1 MDFDLSDEQKLIR
14 DTARDFAAREVAPK
28 AAELDKSGRWPEEI
42 VKKMA
47 ELGFLGMAIPEEY
60 GGGGLDALS
69 YALAMEEISAAC
81 ASCGVIMSVNNSL
94 FCDPVYKFGTEEQKK
109 TVLTPVARGEKLG
122 CFGLTEPMS
131 GSDAQTMVTSG
142 TKTDGGWVLNG
153 AKNWITNGPHAD
165 FILVFCVTDKVDQGE
180 GKPPRLKHTAFLVPK
195 GTAGYTQ
202 NARDHK
208 LGIHA
213 AHSCTVFFESCF
225 VPDSAVVGKPGEGF
239 KVAMATLDGGRIGIA
254 SQALGIAR
262 AALDA
267 SVAYAKERRSFGVPI
282 AQHQAIQFMLS
293 DMATQLDASRLLT
306 WRAALMKDEGVRHSA
321 ESAMAKLYASETA
334 TRVAHKAI
342 QIHGGY
348 GYSQEFPVERN
359 YRDARITEIYEGTS
373 EIQRIVIAASVLAG

>member
-1 MDFDLSDEQKLIR
+1 MDFDLTDEQKMIR
-14 DTARDFAAREVAPK
+14 DAARDFAAREVAPK
-28 AAELDKSGRWPEEI
+28 AAELDKTSRWPTEI
-42 VKKMA
+42 VARMA

-94 FCDPVYKFGTEEQKK
+94 FCDPLYKFGTDQQKK
-109 TVLTPVARGEKLG
+109 EILTPVASGKKLG

-131 GSDAQTMVTSG
+131 GSDAQTMVTSAEK
-142 TKTDGGWVLNG
+142 TKDGWSLNG

-165 FILVFCVTDKVDQGE
+165 FILVFAITEKVPQGE
-180 GKPPRLKHTAFLVPK
+180 GKPPRLKHTAFVIPK
-195 GTAGYTQ
+195 GTPGYTQ
-202 NARDHK
+202 AAPDHK

-213 AHSCTVFFESCF
+213 AHSCTVFFENCQ
-225 VPDSAVVGKPGEGF
+225 VPDSAVVGKVGEGF

-262 AALDA
+262 AALDV
-267 SVAYAKERRSFGVPI
+267 SVAYAKERKSFGVPI
-282 AQHQAIQFMLS
+282 AQHQAIQFMLA
-293 DMATQLDASRLLT
+293 DMAMQLDAARLLT
-306 WRAALMKDEGVRHSA
+306 WRAATMKDEGVRHTT
-321 ESAMAKLYASETA
+321 ESAIAKLYASEMA

-342 QIHGGY
+342 QVHGGY
-348 GYSQEFPVERN
+348 GYSSEFPVERN

-373 EIQRIVIAASVLAG
+373 EIQRIVIAASLLA

>member
-1 MDFDLSDEQKLIR
+1 MDFDLTDEQRLIR
-14 DTARDFAAREVAPK
+14 DTARDFAAREIAPK
-28 AAELDKSGRWPEEI
+28 AAELDKSGRWPGEI

-47 ELGFLGMAIPEEY
+47 ELGFLGVAVPQEH
-60 GGGGLDALS
+60 GGAGMDTLS

-94 FCDPVYKFGTEEQKK
+94 FCDPVLKFGTDQQKRE
-109 TVLTPVARGEKLG
+109 VLAPCARGDKLG

-131 GSDAQTMVTSG
+131 GSDAQTMATNATRSG
-142 TKTDGGWVLNG
+142 DGWVING

-165 FILVFCVTDKVDQGE
+165 FILVFAVTDRSGPKI
-180 GKPPRLKHTAFLVPK
+180 KHTAFLVPK

-202 NARDHK
+202 NAPDHK

-213 AHSCTVFFESCF
+213 AHSCTVFFDNCQ
-225 VPDSAVVGKPGEGF
+225 VPASAVVGNVGEGF

-262 AALDA
+262 AALDV
-267 SVAYAKERRSFGVPI
+267 SVAYAKERKSFGVPI

-293 DMATQLDASRLLT
+293 DMATELDAARLLT
-306 WRAALMKDEGVRHSA
+306 WRAATMKDAHVRHSM
-321 ESAMAKLYASETA
+321 ESAEAKLYASEMA
-334 TRVAHKAI
+334 TRVAHRAI

-348 GYSQEFPVERN
+348 GYSSEFPVERH

-373 EIQRIVIAASVLAG
+373 EIQRIVIAASVLKA